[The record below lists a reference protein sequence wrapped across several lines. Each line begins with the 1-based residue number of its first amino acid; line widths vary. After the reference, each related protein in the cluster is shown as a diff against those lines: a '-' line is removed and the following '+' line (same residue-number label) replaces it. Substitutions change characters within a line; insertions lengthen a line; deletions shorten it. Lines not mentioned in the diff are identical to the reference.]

1 MSTVQSLNLLSFVMS
16 LLTQA
21 TATTTTTTAG
31 DVDFGGLTA
40 VMSMMLMRIGLLSN
54 RPVME
59 QSTF

>member
-21 TATTTTTTAG
+21 TATTPTTAG